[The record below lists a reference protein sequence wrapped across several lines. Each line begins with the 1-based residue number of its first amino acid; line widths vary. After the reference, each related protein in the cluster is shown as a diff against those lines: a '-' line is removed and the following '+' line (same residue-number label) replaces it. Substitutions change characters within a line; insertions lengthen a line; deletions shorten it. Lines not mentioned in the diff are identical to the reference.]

1 MSNLPTAIPRGS
13 WVLVTGANCYT
24 GSHVVIE
31 LLKEGFN
38 VRGTVRNLEYSQW
51 LLEHPSVKPFAEQGK
66 VELVLADTSKA
77 NDFDD
82 AVKGI
87 SAVIHLAMI
96 GESSPDPNV
105 AFPSTIE
112 AALTVCRS
120 AAKEPSVKRFVL
132 ASGFWSATWPK
143 PGDTSTI
150 TEETWNDDL
159 VKVAQAP
166 PPYDLSRMLAVYL
179 GARVESERAVWKYVA
194 DNKLP
199 WVVNSVSACWTLGD
213 PLNERHFMPMPT
225 QLLQQ
230 LYLGKI
236 DALKENT
243 TGRPISTSEIKWYTN
258 RIISTVYY
266 AHVSDVAVIYVAAAV
281 DPDVEGRRIQVLAKS
296 FNWNNALAI
305 MRVAYPDADLED
317 DFIPGDPVLSYK
329 IENDIAPELLQKWAG
344 RKWIDLETTITETI
358 DFSRELGNLD

>member
-31 LLKEGFN
+31 LLKQGFN
-38 VRGTVRNLEYSQW
+38 VRGTVRDLKYSQW
-51 LLEHPSVKPFAEQGK
+51 LLEHSSVKPFAEQGK

-120 AAKEPSVKRFVL
+120 AAKEPSVKRFVM
-132 ASGFWSATWPK
+132 ASGFWSATWPT

-150 TEETWNDDL
+150 TRDTWNENL
-159 VKVAQAP
+159 VKAAQAP
-166 PPYDLSRMLAVYL
+166 PPYDLSRMLVVYL
-179 GARVESERAVWKYVA
+179 AARIEAEKAVWKYAA

-199 WVVNSVSACWTLGD
+199 WVVNS
-213 PLNERHFMPMPT
+213 
-225 QLLQQ
+225 
-230 LYLGKI
+230 LYLGKT
-236 DALKENT
+236 DALTENT
-243 TGRPISTSEIKWYTN
+243 
-258 RIISTVYY
+258 TVYY
-266 AHVSDVAVIYVAAAV
+266 AHVSDAAVIYVAAAI
-281 DPDVEGRRIQVLAKS
+281 DPDVEGYRIQVLAKS

-305 MRVAYPDADLED
+305 MRASYPEADIED
-317 DFIPGDPVLSYK
+317 DFIPGDPALSYN
-329 IENDIAPELLQKWAG
+329 IENDIAAELLQKWAG
-344 RKWIDLETTITETI
+344 RKWIDLEKGITETI
-358 DFSRELGNLD
+358 DFSRKLGNLD

>member
-31 LLKEGFN
+31 LLKQGFN

-66 VELVLADTSKA
+66 VGLVLTDTSKA

-82 AVKGI
+82 AVKGT

-132 ASGFWSATWPK
+132 ASGFWSAIWPK

-150 TEETWNDDL
+150 TEDTWNDDL

-179 GARVESERAVWKYVA
+179 GARVEAEKAVWKYAA

-230 LYLGKI
+230 LYLGKT

-243 TGRPISTSEIKWYTN
+243 
-258 RIISTVYY
+258 TVYY

-281 DPDVEGRRIQVLAKS
+281 DPDVKGRRIQVLAKS

-305 MRVAYPDADLED
+305 MRVAYPDADLEN

-344 RKWIDLETTITETI
+344 RKWIDLEKTITETI
-358 DFSRELGNLD
+358 DFSRKLGNLD